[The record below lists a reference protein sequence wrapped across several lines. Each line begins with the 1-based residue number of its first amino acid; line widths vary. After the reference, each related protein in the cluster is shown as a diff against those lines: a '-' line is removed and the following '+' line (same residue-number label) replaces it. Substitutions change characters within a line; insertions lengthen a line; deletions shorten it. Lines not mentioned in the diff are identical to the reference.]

1 MPPISADCVGRWGTG
16 GQRIEEAHLGLRLA
30 GGRGMVK
37 INLDKLC
44 QAGKGIIVC
53 GSQPEANHW
62 PSPIGP
68 EFSHLI
74 IGTVIHMTPT

>member
-1 MPPISADCVGRWGTG
+1 
-16 GQRIEEAHLGLRLA
+16 
-30 GGRGMVK
+30 MVK